1 MSTKPQAP
9 LNSPEV
15 TTKDSTVTPSPAVV
29 DKQPTPSVTDTTTS
43 QKSAPSLTV
52 QSPTDDQG
60 GSNND
65 PSGDDEFDPEFPIV
79 GAVSEFTIEAAE
91 EGIRARHDSGYVFA
105 GTHAEFN
112 RHIKESIKL
121 FKHA

>member
-1 MSTKPQAP
+1 MSNKP

-15 TTKDSTVTPSPAVV
+15 TTKDSTVTPSIVAV
-29 DKQPTPSVTDTTTS
+29 DTPITDTTTNR
-43 QKSAPSLTV
+43 KSEPSLTAQPPTND
-52 QSPTDDQG
+52 QS

-65 PSGDDEFDPEFPIV
+65 PSGNDDFDPEFPIV
-79 GAVSEFTIEAAE
+79 AAVSDFTIEAAE
-91 EGIRARHDSGYVFA
+91 EGIRARHDSGYIFV

-112 RHIKESIKL
+112 RHARESIKL

>member
-1 MSTKPQAP
+1 MSNKPQAP

-15 TTKDSTVTPSPAVV
+15 TTEDSTVTPSIVAV
-29 DKQPTPSVTDTTTS
+29 DKPITDTTAN
-43 QKSAPSLTV
+43 QRSLTA
-52 QSPTDDQG
+52 QSPTDDQS

-65 PSGDDEFDPEFPIV
+65 PSDNDEFDPEFPIV
-79 GAVSEFTIEAAE
+79 AAVSEFTIEATE
-91 EGIRARHDSGYVFA
+91 EGIRARHDSGYVFE

-112 RHIKESIKL
+112 RHARESVKL